1 MILREQP
8 ANMKRLQRTSEKR
21 LRFEANHLIFGIRL
35 APEVTHGYDA
45 LSKMLH
51 RCCYGWDGMALIANV
66 PTRIRDFRPFGIG
79 VLLGVA
85 LVTLVFLAAL

>member
-1 MILREQP
+1 MVLREQP
-8 ANMKRLQRTSEKR
+8 A
-21 LRFEANHLIFGIRL
+21 
-35 APEVTHGYDA
+35 
-45 LSKMLH
+45 
-51 RCCYGWDGMALIANV
+51 DGMAPIANV